1 MIAFSIKW
9 LTKKAFF
16 ALLAEVERVDLER
29 IVRLQENA

>member
-16 ALLAEVERVDLER
+16 ALLERVDLER